1 MPGLTNDASIYE
13 AFLLVRKLAIV
24 FIDIVPTH
32 KGTKALL
39 ELYFECQ
46 FIHRLV
52 RGIYQLI
59 APSALRS

>member
-1 MPGLTNDASIYE
+1 MPGLTNDASTYE
-13 AFLLVRKLAIV
+13 AFLVHKLAIV